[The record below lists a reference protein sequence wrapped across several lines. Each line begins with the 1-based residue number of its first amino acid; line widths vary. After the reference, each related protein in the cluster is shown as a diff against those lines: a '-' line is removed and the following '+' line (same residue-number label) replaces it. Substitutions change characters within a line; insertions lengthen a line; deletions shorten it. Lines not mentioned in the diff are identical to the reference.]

1 MAAHPHDFPDPS
13 GLPVGPISNEPH
25 EDDVLDNV
33 HAFEG
38 DIPDNFHD
46 DEVSEAAP
54 FTKSVAPKLQTV
66 EEILE
71 QAYID
76 VRWSWMHGKQ
86 YRLKAGKALI
96 NIKDIWDT
104 EEKGKFHR
112 EIEQVTFVP
121 YTTALSYM
129 AEYRRE
135 EKESVTES
143 VTNEEHDDE
152 SEFEDGEAQ
161 EDTHAQTVETLQA
174 EEEKKVEV
182 LKKKQNRQ
190 TAITLKLHCG
200 CHHAGNF
207 RALAG

>member
-1 MAAHPHDFPDPS
+1 MAAHPHDLPDPS

-25 EDDVLDNV
+25 EGDVLDNV

-86 YRLKAGKALI
+86 YRLKVSV
-96 NIKDIWDT
+96 
-104 EEKGKFHR
+104 R
-112 EIEQVTFVP
+112 PVP
-121 YTTALSYM
+121 VDSW
-129 AEYRRE
+129 R
-135 EKESVTES
+135 VC
-143 VTNEEHDDE
+143 H
-152 SEFEDGEAQ
+152 
-161 EDTHAQTVETLQA
+161 
-174 EEEKKVEV
+174 EV
-182 LKKKQNRQ
+182 PTYFLVG
-190 TAITLKLHCG
+190 TC
-200 CHHAGNF
+200 
-207 RALAG
+207 